1 MKKAF
6 LLIALLLISFWCIN
20 VKADDETAL
29 PIATDPESAEI
40 EKQEEVKEEEKKEVV
55 KAEAKAEPTRG
66 DADEPTVGKVNVK
79 IIDSRTKSIIKTVEL
94 LSIDESNTT
103 VSLKNLF
110 PSMTYNYSSKSFI
123 INETLYT
130 HKFLGFYDAEEG
142 GNQIVFSYNNT
153 VYPELSTIRANATQT
168 STENYK
174 LTLKAKSDLTTESA
188 VNIYARFETTAKPN
202 GKITV
207 NVIDTRNGNVVNSL
221 ITYATD
227 GGTNADNSKT
237 VPTIFPNMY
246 VSGSNLEDKLDGRKY
261 IFKGFYTSE
270 EGTTKITK
278 SFTPGDVYPELGTL
292 KVSNDLTYTNWQN
305 VKLQA
310 LSKNTNNVDK
320 TYNVYALWDKKKSTK
335 LTVVFKE
342 LSESGTVLNDTQNE
356 VALSVTNIIDL
367 GNGQTQKSVNL
378 KVTEFISGDY
388 KYVVDGWY
396 EEDGKT
402 PVPESM
408 YVNGNPLQ
416 IKVPFTCTNDSPDEL
431 TLTYVL
437 VWKEYRNPIYKFNIV
452 DKVSDGS
459 HKWDNTTGHFG
470 SYTHTFKAP
479 SEKTHYQFLYYKM
492 NDIIKNAGE
501 EYSHDIS
508 AQGYDTSVEETF
520 DAYWQPDVTLDLYDE
535 NTKLISS
542 ESSFE
547 SVSINYNTD
556 KVGYKFLGWFDKDGN
571 KVEETTFYPNEMG
584 IKPEPKQITLY
595 AKYELILIDV
605 SVAKEWDDEGDQDCL
620 RPDSINVTLSNGTTV
635 TLNEENKW
643 TATVKDVPE
652 YEDGEK
658 VNYTWT
664 EETPEGYEL
673 TDTIFDEESN
683 LTTLINTH
691 IPKLIEITVTKVWSD
706 DDNESGKRPESVTIA
721 LVVDEEEIDTV
732 ELNEENK
739 WTHTFTELPAYSN
752 KEEINYEVRELEVPE
767 GYEVS
772 YEETEDGYII
782 HNVLGQGEGE
792 PDEPTNNPQT
802 GDNIGLYV
810 IGLMTSLSG
819 LVVCVKKY
827 NFE

>member
-1 MKKAF
+1 MSDANTPSAYRLYVQANKD
-6 LLIALLLISFWCIN
+6 ITS
-20 VKADDETAL
+20 DD
-29 PIATDPESAEI
+29 
-40 EKQEEVKEEEKKEVV
+40 
-55 KAEAKAEPTRG
+55 
-66 DADEPTVGKVNVK
+66 
-79 IIDSRTKSIIKTVEL
+79 
-94 LSIDESNTT
+94 
-103 VSLKNLF
+103 
-110 PSMTYNYSSKSFI
+110 
-123 INETLYT
+123 
-130 HKFLGFYDAEEG
+130 
-142 GNQIVFSYNNT
+142 
-153 VYPELSTIRANATQT
+153 
-168 STENYK
+168 
-174 LTLKAKSDLTTESA
+174 
-188 VNIYARFETTAKPN
+188 
-202 GKITV
+202 TV
-207 NVIDTRNGNVVNSL
+207 NVYIQWTKTDRPKTVVKFIFKEEDMDGNYVNSGNGVAVSQPSTIYGTGSVSKTSRALQFTTFGSGPKYTVKGWYDENGN
-221 ITYATD
+221 
-227 GGTNADNSKT
+227 
-237 VPTIFPNMY
+237 
-246 VSGSNLEDKLDGRKY
+246 
-261 IFKGFYTSE
+261 
-270 EGTTKITK
+270 
-278 SFTPGDVYPELGTL
+278 
-292 KVSNDLTYTNWQN
+292 
-305 VKLQA
+305 
-310 LSKNTNNVDK
+310 
-320 TYNVYALWDKKKSTK
+320 
-335 LTVVFKE
+335 
-342 LSESGTVLNDTQNE
+342 
-356 VALSVTNIIDL
+356 
-367 GNGQTQKSVNL
+367 
-378 KVTEFISGDY
+378 
-388 KYVVDGWY
+388 
-396 EEDGKT
+396 

-408 YVNGNPLQ
+408 YYVNAQGVVDSNR
-416 IKVPFTCTNDSPDEL
+416 IVATYKRSEDSPAEVTFTYILKWEAEKANKYTLIIHDEVS
-431 TLTYVL
+431 TGSGS
-437 VWKEYRNPIYKFNIV
+437 WSNI
-452 DKVSDGS
+452 D
-459 HKWDNTTGHFG
+459 GHFG
-470 SYTHTFKAP
+470 SLNHTFATP
-479 SEKTHYQFLYYKM
+479 DPKTHYQLVYYKLG
-492 NDIIKNAGE
+492 DKTFQPGDT
-501 EYSHDIS
+501 YSHDVTN
-508 AQGYDTSVEETF
+508 QGVEELKEEAY
-520 DAYWQPDVTLDLYDE
+520 AYWQPDVTLDLYDE

-547 SVSINYNTD
+547 SVSINYDTER
-556 KVGYKFLGWFDKDGN
+556 VGYKFLGWFDAEGN
-571 KVEETTFYPNEMG
+571 KVDETTFYPNELG
-584 IKPEPKQITLY
+584 TKPEPKQITLY

-605 SVAKEWDDEGDQDCL
+605 SVAKEWNDEGDQDGL

-706 DDNESGKRPESVTIA
+706 DDNESGKRPERVTIA